1 MTSRRLA
8 VAARCVAGGGLVAFS
23 MPPWGWWP
31 CAFVGLAILDH
42 LIAVPSRWHRFRRAS
57 LFALAWL
64 MPATLWMWALTPPG
78 YLVVGPLIAATL
90 GGLVALVPHGPGRRP
105 SLVAVVVVWELVRWS
120 VPFGGVPLATLA
132 MSQVGGPLLPTVRV
146 FGPLLLVALTVTVAM
161 GLSGLAQRQPAVA
174 GLAAGVVILAV
185 ALAAV
190 APRAEVVGTLDVA
203 LVQGGGE
210 QGTRA
215 IDTDPDDVFDRHLEA
230 SELVELPVDV
240 VIWPENAIDTPDLLE
255 NTAKWPVLT
264 DLARRL
270 DAVLVVGVTEDISDT
285 AFVNSQ
291 VAISPE
297 GDSLDR
303 YEKRIRVPFGEFVPF
318 RSFIEPLA
326 PDYLP
331 RRDAAEGRTDAVL
344 TTPVGD
350 LGVAVSWE
358 IFFARRA
365 VAAVDDGAQILANPT
380 NGSSYWLTIVQTQ
393 QVASSQLRAL
403 ETDRYVLQAS
413 PTGFTAIIT
422 PDGDVL
428 DRTAVSERAVVQGT
442 VELREGKTWA
452 VAFGPWPMLGIAVV
466 LVAIGEGLRR
476 RDRRPRPRG

>member
-1 MTSRRLA
+1 MTARRFA
-8 VAARCVAGGGLVAFS
+8 VAAQCVVGGGLVALS

-31 CAFVGLAILDH
+31 LAFVGLAVLDH
-42 LIAVPSRWHRFRRAS
+42 VVAVPGRRHRFRRAS

-78 YLVVGPLIAATL
+78 YLVVGPLIAAAL
-90 GGLVALVPHGPGRRP
+90 GAMIALVPHGPGRQV
-105 SLVAVVVVWELVRWS
+105 SLVGVVVLWEFGRWS

-132 MSQVGGPLLPTVRV
+132 MSQVGGPLAPTVRV
-146 FGPLLLVALTVTVAM
+146 FGPLLLVALTMTVAM
-161 GLSGLAQRQPAVA
+161 GLSGLAQRQPAP
-174 GLAAGVVILAV
+174 AGVAV
-185 ALAAV
+185 GAVLISLALAAI
-190 APRAEVVGTLDVA
+190 APRAEVVDTVDVA

-215 IDTDPDDVFDRHLEA
+215 IDTDPDEVFERHLEA
-230 SELVELPVDV
+230 SELVELPVDL

-264 DLARRL
+264 DLAGRL
-270 DAVLVVGVTEDISDT
+270 DAVLLVGVTEDISDT

-297 GDSLDR
+297 GESLDR

-318 RSFIEPLA
+318 RSLIEPLA

-358 IFFARRA
+358 IFFDRRA
-365 VAAVDDGAQILANPT
+365 ITAVDDGAQILVNPT

-393 QVASSQLRAL
+393 QVASSRLRAL
-403 ETDRYVLQAS
+403 ETDRYVLQVS

-422 PDGDVL
+422 PQGDVL

-442 VELREGKTWA
+442 VELREGKTLA
-452 VAFGPWPMLGIAVV
+452 VAVGPWPMLGTAVA
-466 LVAIGEGLRR
+466 LTAIGEGLRR
-476 RDRRPRPRG
+476 RQSHITPRG